1 MKLFQTITAGLLF
14 SLWVI
19 CTPNTAIADLLPDSW
34 QQYQYMEAE
43 RDSEIYSL
51 VGEHVIPVG
60 QIQQGQI
67 LNVFQADSEY
77 YEFRFGNGTGFIA
90 REDVKELKKREPPRD
105 NLNDLRKKSFQ
116 NLVTSRPVTVYSQA
130 DNQSTPVAILEENLR
145 YPVLDKQ
152 KDRLNQTWYA
162 INLGDRFGYVSALDA
177 DLDNGIAVLTYH
189 HILKNE
195 ENKRFRRTSTTTS
208 DVAFSNQ
215 MAYLK
220 QAGYSTLSMYQLES
234 YLTGSMNLPAKAV
247 VLTFDDGLKSVY
259 RYAYPVLK
267 QNGQRATAFIISS
280 RIKRHPQ
287 AWNPNGLQF
296 MSISELREIQD
307 VFDIQS
313 HTHFLHR
320 VSANKQPILFSRS
333 YHNIL
338 FDFQR
343 SRRALSQF
351 NPHVQYLSY
360 PFGGYNQ
367 KAMDAARDAGF
378 HLAVTTVQGR
388 VRMGDN
394 PFALKRLYV
403 LRTDSVQSMAALIA
417 NKPQPVPEKPNAVP
431 VKVPAKAVTAPVL

>member
-1 MKLFQTITAGLLF
+1 MKLIQSITAGLLF
-14 SLWVI
+14 SLYVI
-19 CTPNTAIADLLPDSW
+19 FIPQTVLADLLPDSW
-34 QQYQYMEAE
+34 QQYQYMQAE

-60 QIQQGQI
+60 QIKQGQV
-67 LNVFQADSEY
+67 LNVFQADAEY

-90 REDVKELKKREPPRD
+90 REDLSERKNPEAPRD
-105 NLNDLRKKSFQ
+105 NLGDLRKKSFQ
-116 NLVTSRPVTVYSQA
+116 NLVTSRSVTVYSQA
-130 DNQSTPVAILEENLR
+130 DNQSAPVATLEENLR
-145 YPVLDKQ
+145 YPILNKQ
-152 KDRLNQTWYA
+152 KDRLNQTWYE
-162 INLGDRFGYVSALDA
+162 INLGDRLGYVSELDA
-177 DLDNGIAVLTYH
+177 ELDNGIAILTYH

-195 ENKRFRRTSTTTS
+195 ENKRFRHTSTTTS

-220 QAGYSTLSMYQLES
+220 QAGYTTLSMYQLEG
-234 YLTGSMNLPAKAV
+234 YLNGTMNLPAKAV

-296 MSISELREIQD
+296 TSISELREMQD

-338 FDFQR
+338 FDFQH

-378 HLAVTTVQGR
+378 HLAVTTVKGR

-403 LRTDSVQSMAALIA
+403 QRTDSVQSMASLIA
-417 NKPQPVPEKPNAVP
+417 NKPQPVPEKPDAGV
-431 VKVPAKAVTAPVL
+431 VKVPAAAVK

>member
-145 YPVLDKQ
+145 YPILDKQ

-189 HILKNE
+189 HILKM
-195 ENKRFRRTSTTTS
+195 KRISVSVGHQRPHR
-208 DVAFSNQ
+208 
-215 MAYLK
+215 MW
-220 QAGYSTLSMYQLES
+220 LSV
-234 YLTGSMNLPAKAV
+234 TRWP
-247 VLTFDDGLKSVY
+247 
-259 RYAYPVLK
+259 
-267 QNGQRATAFIISS
+267 ISS
-280 RIKRHPQ
+280 RLATVRCRC
-287 AWNPNGLQF
+287 
-296 MSISELREIQD
+296 ISW
-307 VFDIQS
+307 
-313 HTHFLHR
+313 
-320 VSANKQPILFSRS
+320 
-333 YHNIL
+333 
-338 FDFQR
+338 
-343 SRRALSQF
+343 
-351 NPHVQYLSY
+351 
-360 PFGGYNQ
+360 
-367 KAMDAARDAGF
+367 KAI
-378 HLAVTTVQGR
+378 
-388 VRMGDN
+388 
-394 PFALKRLYV
+394 
-403 LRTDSVQSMAALIA
+403 S
-417 NKPQPVPEKPNAVP
+417 PEA
-431 VKVPAKAVTAPVL
+431 

>member
-1 MKLFQTITAGLLF
+1 MKLFQSITAGLLF

-19 CTPNTAIADLLPDSW
+19 FTPNTAIADLLPDSW
-34 QQYQYMEAE
+34 PQYQYMEAE

-90 REDVKELKKREPPRD
+90 REDLKEPKKRDLSRD
-105 NLNDLRKKSFQ
+105 NLSDLRKKSFQ

-130 DNQSTPVAILEENLR
+130 DNQSTSVAILEENLR
-145 YPVLDKQ
+145 YPILDKQ

-220 QAGYSTLSMYQLES
+220 QAGYSTLSMYQLEG

-287 AWNPNGLQF
+287 TWNPNGLQF

-417 NKPQPVPEKPNAVP
+417 NNPQPVPEKPSAVP
-431 VKVPAKAVTAPVL
+431 VKVPAKTVTAPAL